1 MHACAVRSYDAIVIG
16 GGLVGLVT
24 ATRTAVSDAN
34 AAPSDFRIHV
44 AGGEIGAPKVVVAAG
59 LGNTSLAPLFG

>member
-1 MHACAVRSYDAIVIG
+1 
-16 GGLVGLVT
+16 LVT

-59 LGNTSLAPLFG
+59 LGYTSLAPLFG